1 MTLFMLFFIFI
12 FKLQDTCFVVFGI
25 VKHVVDDEEWW
36 YTAYTCN
43 KSVYPDSDMFFFFCV
58 WKMQQTCNKC
68 CFKVIFVPLIF
79 QFYFVFLF
87 DPLCLLKTF
96 LGIVS
101 RFVFLMNQIQPLLW
115 FLIRMLLSFSASHV
129 LICLKHTR
137 RSLKFIVTFVILI
150 RGT

>member
-115 FLIRMLLSFSASHV
+115 FLIWYATIIFNKSCANMYDTYQKVF
-129 LICLKHTR
+129 LK
-137 RSLKFIVTFVILI
+137 SQLCDI
-150 RGT
+150 